1 MSVIYD
7 KAIKILED
15 SSKGIL
21 TKSFLSLSLLRSR
34 REDSCTDSGHH
45 NRDAAPSTHGS
56 QASSVLQSCRAY
68 RRNFDFTLRT
78 ATPTVWH
85 NHPTTARYLQRKN
98 KFWLTSVKGR

>member
-1 MSVIYD
+1 MIYD
-7 KAIKILED
+7 KAIQFLGD
-15 SSKGIL
+15 PRKGIP

-78 ATPTVWH
+78 ATPSAWH
-85 NHPTTARYLQRKN
+85 NHPTTARYLQRK
-98 KFWLTSVKGR
+98 TSFG